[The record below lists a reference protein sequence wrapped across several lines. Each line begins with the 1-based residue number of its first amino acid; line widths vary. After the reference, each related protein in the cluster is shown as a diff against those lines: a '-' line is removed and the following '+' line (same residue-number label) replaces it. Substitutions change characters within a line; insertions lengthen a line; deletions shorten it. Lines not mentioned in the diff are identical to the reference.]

1 MAVHF
6 PLKALALAVSA
17 TFLLAACSND
27 DEYAPAAE
35 ASDSPAVNNMAD
47 AEPGAEIFP
56 AQEAG
61 ISSASVDPQAVAA
74 HYADLAYANYKDAL
88 VTARELSTATDALV
102 AEPTEENL
110 KAAKQAWLEARVA
123 YQQSEVFRFG
133 NVVVD
138 DWEGQLNAWPLDEGM
153 IDYVAADGYQYEMG
167 NEGATA
173 NIIANQEI
181 NIGGETVDVSVLT
194 PEILANLNEAGG
206 SEANVATGYHAIE
219 FLLWGQ
225 DLNGFEQGAGNRP
238 VTDYAK
244 GEDCTNGNCD
254 RRGEYLNAVTDLL
267 VNDLEWMVAQWA
279 PDESGNHRQD
289 LLALQPQE
297 VFQKMLFGMGSLSL
311 GELAGERMKVALEAN
326 SYEDEHDCF
335 SDNTHNSH
343 FYNAKGVQNV
353 YLGTYST
360 TDGKTVSGPSLS
372 DLMKERNQ
380 ALDQELRADLDQT
393 MAALQEMKDAAEA
406 NEEPMPFDMMIAPGN
421 EKGADIVNKAI
432 AALVE
437 QTGNIE
443 QIANELGLDSLEPD
457 DAGHAF

>member
-1 MAVHF
+1 
-6 PLKALALAVSA
+6 
-17 TFLLAACSND
+17 
-27 DEYAPAAE
+27 
-35 ASDSPAVNNMAD
+35 MAD
-47 AEPGAEIFP
+47 AEPGAEVFP
-56 AQEAG
+56 SDENETA
-61 ISSASVDPQAVAA
+61 SASVDHQAVAA
-74 HYADLAYANYKDAL
+74 HYADMAHANYQDAL
-88 VTARELSTATDALV
+88 KTARTLNEATDALI

-110 KAAKQAWLEARVA
+110 AAAKQAWLQARVA

-133 NVVVD
+133 NAVVD
-138 DWEGQLNAWPLDEGM
+138 DWEGQMNAWPLDEGM
-153 IDYVAADGYQYEMG
+153 IDYVAADDYQYEMG

-181 NIGGETVDVSVLT
+181 NVGGETVDVSTLT

-206 SEANVATGYHAIE
+206 SEANVATGYHAVE

-225 DLNGFEQGAGNRP
+225 DLNGFEHGAGSRP

-244 GEDCTNGNCD
+244 GEECTNGNCD
-254 RRGEYLNAVTDLL
+254 RRGEYLDAVTDLL
-267 VNDLEWMVAQWA
+267 VNDLEWMVGQWA
-279 PDESGNHRQD
+279 PGEGGNYRQE

-353 YLGTYST
+353 YLGTYTT
-360 TDGKTVSGPSLS
+360 TDGEEMSGPALS
-372 DLMKERNQ
+372 DLMADRNPE
-380 ALDQELRADLDQT
+380 LDQKLRGDLEQT
-393 MAALQEMKDAAEA
+393 MAALQQMKDAAEA
-406 NEEPMPFDMMIAPGN
+406 SDEPMSFDMMIAPGN
-421 EKGADIVNKAI
+421 EQGAKIVNKAI

-437 QTGNIE
+437 QTGTIE

-457 DAGHAF
+457 DAGHSF